1 MKDIDILRD
10 LAKKYLEITNE
21 DIQDKRRQLWRQH
34 NSLKPTRPLIYT
46 RAFGWNEMPESK
58 CKCEDQFFRGLE
70 NNLRHKLFWHSLD
83 DDSIFEPWIDL
94 QAVYK
99 YNGWG
104 IDYILNRTNDT
115 EGSYKE
121 THPIEN
127 YEEDM
132 KKLVMPLHEI
142 DEKATAENL
151 SRLNDTVGDIITI
164 NLDRSSAYRMWAG
177 DISTH
182 IGHLRGIEP
191 IMYDMM
197 DQPEKL
203 HKLLAFLRDGILG
216 IYEQAEAAGDM
227 GFYAHE
233 NQAMTYAEE
242 LEDPAANTKGAKL
255 NHLWYY
261 AASQEYTLISPE
273 MHDEFLLQYQL
284 PILKKFG
291 LTSYGCCEDL
301 TNKIDML
308 RKIPNLRRIAVS
320 PFADP
325 KKCAEQIGGDYV
337 LSYRPNPS
345 ETVSCGFNPTQ
356 IKSDLTRN
364 LQIFK
369 ANGCQP
375 DITLKDIESVEN
387 DPNRVREWVKIN
399 RQIIEKVW

>member
-1 MKDIDILRD
+1 MKDRDMLRD
-10 LAKKYLEITNE
+10 LAKKYLEICSE
-21 DIQDKRRQLWRQH
+21 DIQDERRDLWRRH
-34 NSLKPTRPLIYT
+34 NSLKSTRPLIYT

-58 CKCEDQFFRGLE
+58 CECEDSFLSE
-70 NNLRHKLFWHSLD
+70 HEHALRYKLFWHSLN
-83 DDSIFEPWIDL
+83 DDSIFEPWISL
-94 QAVYK
+94 PAVYK
-99 YNGWG
+99 RKEWG
-104 IDYILNRTNDT
+104 LDYILNRTDD
-115 EGSYKE
+115 EGGAYKE
-121 THPIEN
+121 AHPIEN
-127 YEEDM
+127 YDEDM
-132 KKLVMPLHEI
+132 QKLIMPSHEI

-151 SRLNDTVGDIITI
+151 SRLNDAIGDIISI

-177 DISTH
+177 DISTQV
-182 IGHLRGIEP
+182 GHLRGIEP

-203 HKLLAFLRDGILG
+203 HKLLAFLRDGILRV
-216 IYEQAEAAGDM
+216 YEQAEATGDI

-233 NQAMTYAEE
+233 NQAMTYVEE
-242 LEDPAANTKGAKL
+242 LNDPTPNTRGVKLCQLWAYSAA
-255 NHLWYY
+255 
-261 AASQEYTLISPE
+261 QEYTLISPE
-273 MHDEFLLQYQL
+273 MHEEFLLQYQL

-291 LTSYGCCEDL
+291 LTAYGCCENL

-345 ETVSCGFNPTQ
+345 TTVACGFNPVQ
-356 IKSDLTRN
+356 IKNDLTRD

-375 DITLKDIESVEN
+375 DITLKDVESVEN
-387 DPNRVREWVKIN
+387 DPDRVREWVKIN
-399 RQIIEKVW
+399 RHTIEEVW

>member
-1 MKDIDILRD
+1 MKDVAILRD
-10 LAKKYLEITNE
+10 LAKRYIEISSE
-21 DIQDKRRQLWRQH
+21 DIQNERRDLWRQH
-34 NSLKPTRPLIYT
+34 NSLKPTRLLIYA

-58 CKCEDQFFRGLE
+58 LKCTDPFFVGYEYFFRL
-70 NNLRHKLFWHSLD
+70 KLFWHSLN
-83 DDSIFEPWIDL
+83 DDSIFEPWVSMP
-94 QAVYK
+94 ASYK
-99 YNGWG
+99 YSGWG
-104 IDYILNRTNDT
+104 VDYLLNRTDDS
-115 EGSYKE
+115 GGAYKE

-132 KKLVMPLHEI
+132 QKLITPSHEI
-142 DEKATAENL
+142 DEKATAKNL
-151 SRLNDTVGDIITI
+151 SKLHNAIGDIITI
-164 NLDRSSAYRMWAG
+164 NLDRSSAYRMWGG

-197 DQPEKL
+197 DQPENL
-203 HKLLAFLRDGILG
+203 HKLLAFLRDSILRV
-216 IYEQAEAAGDM
+216 YEQAEAAGDF

-242 LEDPAANTKGAKL
+242 LEDPAPNTKNVKL
-255 NHLWYY
+255 NQLWGY
-261 AASQEYTLISPE
+261 AAAQEYTLISPE

-291 LTSYGCCEDL
+291 LTAYGCCEDL
-301 TNKIDML
+301 TNKIDIL
-308 RKIPNLRRIAVS
+308 RQIPNLRRIAVS

-337 LSYRPNPS
+337 ISYRPNPS
-345 ETVSCGFNPTQ
+345 TTVSCGFDPAR
-356 IKSDLTRN
+356 IKSDLTRD

-375 DITLKDIESVEN
+375 DITLKDVESVEN
-387 DPNRVREWVKIN
+387 DPNRVREWVKLN
-399 RQIIEKVW
+399 RHVIDKVW

>member
-1 MKDIDILRD
+1 MKDREILRN
-10 LAKKYLEITNE
+10 LAQRYLEISTE
-21 DIQDKRRQLWRQH
+21 DVQDERRQLWRQH

-46 RAFGWNEMPESK
+46 RAFGWQEMPESK
-58 CKCEDQFFRGLE
+58 CECEDPFLRGHE
-70 NNLRHKLFWHSLD
+70 SVLRHKLFWHSLN

-94 QAVYK
+94 HAIYK
-99 YNGWG
+99 YNQWG
-104 IDYILNRTNDT
+104 VDYILNKTHDS
-115 EGSYKE
+115 GGAYKE
-121 THPIEN
+121 AHPIEN
-127 YEEDM
+127 YEKDM
-132 KKLVMPLHEI
+132 EKLLMPFHEI
-142 DEKATAENL
+142 DEKATVENL
-151 SRLNDTVGDIITI
+151 SKLNDVVGDIITI
-164 NLDRSSAYRMWAG
+164 NLDRSTAYRTWPG
-177 DISTH
+177 DMSTH

-197 DQPEKL
+197 DQPKNL
-203 HKLLAFLRDGILG
+203 HKLLSFLRDGLLRV
-216 IYEQAEAAGDM
+216 YEQAEAAGDM

-242 LEDPAANTKGAKL
+242 LEDPAPNTKGVKL
-255 NHLWYY
+255 NQLWYF
-261 AASQEYTLISPE
+261 AAAQEYTLISPA

-291 LTSYGCCEDL
+291 LTAYGCCEDL

-345 ETVSCGFNPTQ
+345 TTVSCGFDPAM
-356 IKSDLTRN
+356 IKNELRSN

-375 DITLKDIESVEN
+375 DITLKDVESVEN
-387 DPNRVREWVKIN
+387 DPERVREWVKIN
-399 RQIIEKVW
+399 RQTIEEVW